1 MNEPREKAPPSIDV
15 MSPRPSEISLEGLLL
30 MDLNAWTA
38 AKEAIK
44 RAASSSSSPGPAA
57 ER

>member
-1 MNEPREKAPPSIDV
+1 MNEPYKQPPPQALSTDV
-15 MSPRPSEISLEGLLL
+15 ISPRPSEISLEGLLL

-44 RAASSSSSPGPAA
+44 SAASK
-57 ER
+57 R